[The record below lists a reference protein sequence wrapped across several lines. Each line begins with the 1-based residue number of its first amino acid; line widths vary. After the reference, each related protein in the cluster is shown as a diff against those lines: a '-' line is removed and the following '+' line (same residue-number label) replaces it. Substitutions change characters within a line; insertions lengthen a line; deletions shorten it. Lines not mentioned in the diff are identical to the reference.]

1 MTGSAAMTD
10 NLERRRRLK
19 NWALLIVLAAVSL
32 LFYFITMVRFG
43 GQ

>member
-1 MTGSAAMTD
+1 MMGSASVSD
-10 NLERRRRLK
+10 DLERRRRLK